1 MIKTTATLAKKIK
14 IGERIRVRLNDG
26 AIDPVVYTVQG
37 TRKGC
42 PVILD
47 NWQAVVVKSWVR
59 VC

>member
-1 MIKTTATLAKKIK
+1 MRTTALLPKKLK
-14 IGERIRVRLNDG
+14 IGERIRVCLKDG

-47 NWQAVVVKSWVR
+47 NWQAVLVKSWVR
-59 VC
+59 VP